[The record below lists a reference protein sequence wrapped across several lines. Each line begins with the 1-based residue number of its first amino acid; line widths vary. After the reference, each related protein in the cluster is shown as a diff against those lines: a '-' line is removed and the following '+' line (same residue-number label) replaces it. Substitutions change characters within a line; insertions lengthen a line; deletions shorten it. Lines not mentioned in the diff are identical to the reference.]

1 MNITSLTPSQYKVA
15 AYLLSVADT
24 RFRISVDRA
33 QFAEELGMSPSQV
46 SRVLKS
52 LTDSGVIERVR
63 KGFYVIPEEG
73 GDSRI
78 NAPSSRIN
86 APNSRINATQK
97 VIQTVDNMTSTSRTT
112 SSNSDSVLTSYEVST
127 GAARPERE
135 KRGRI
140 QVRYDDDDD
149 IDLQSV
155 GQPPAP
161 KPKRKKQNRRSLD
174 HIRKPREDWTV
185 YDAARFFAD
194 AIEAKRP
201 QLFGRVAI
209 RRFEPIL
216 KKWLEDKPHDLYFV
230 IDAMSDFLNSTAE
243 MNKLTRGSDPIK
255 NFLGYLKIYKGRS
268 DKAPPSWASA
278 EETARIFDPKV
289 LEES

>member
-24 RFRISVDRA
+24 RFRVSVDRA

-52 LTDSGVIERVR
+52 LTDSGVIERIR
-63 KGFYVIPEEG
+63 KGFYVIPEED

-78 NAPSSRIN
+78 NAPTSRTNAPISRIN
-86 APNSRINATQK
+86 APQK
-97 VIQTVDNMTSTSRTT
+97 VIQTVDSMTTTSRTT
-112 SSNSDSVLTSYEVST
+112 STNSDNVLTSYEVST

-135 KRGRI
+135 KRGKI
-140 QVRYDDDDD
+140 QVRYDDDDV
-149 IDLQSV
+149 DLQSV
-155 GQPPAP
+155 GQPPTP
-161 KPKRKKQNRRSLD
+161 QPKRKKQNRRSLD
-174 HIRKPREDWTV
+174 HVGKPREDWTV

-194 AIEAKRP
+194 TIEAKRP

-216 KKWLEDKPHDLYFV
+216 KNWLKDKPHDLPFV
-230 IDAMSDFLNSTAE
+230 IDAMSDFLNNTAE
-243 MNKLTRGSDPIK
+243 MNKLTRGSDPMRQ
-255 NFLGYLKIYKGRS
+255 FLGYLKAYKGRP